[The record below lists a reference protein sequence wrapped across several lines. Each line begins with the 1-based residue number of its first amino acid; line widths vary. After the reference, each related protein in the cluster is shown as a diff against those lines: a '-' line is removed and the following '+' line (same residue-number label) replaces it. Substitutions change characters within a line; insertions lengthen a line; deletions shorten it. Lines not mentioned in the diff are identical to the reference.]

1 MALTL
6 EYKVNLTKITGT
18 GDFACPKCGVTI
30 SPDDETEDT
39 YLIIDQK
46 TRRDVLEEI
55 VIQCNR
61 CKSLIRLTGFLLLES
76 EMR

>member
-6 EYKVNLTKITGT
+6 EYKVNLTKIRGT

-39 YLIIDQK
+39 YLIVEQK
-46 TRRDVLEEI
+46 TRQDILEELI
-55 VIQCNR
+55 IQCTR
-61 CKSLIRLTGFLLLES
+61 CKSLIRLTGFLLLQ
-76 EMR
+76 RK